1 MYSSILI
8 LFSCI
13 IIFAKGETYNIGV
26 LTQNE
31 SDSNYQILLNSSKNY
46 DISLRPIIIDSPFNV
61 IGKFCKSFNDTLC
74 VVDILHPHCVTCRNS
89 SNANGFPYFQTD
101 FSSMRSVIK
110 LIESYVKWMNFT
122 KEITFIFTNQA
133 DADEAIIYLTS
144 GVSSLRA
151 IVFSKLTDKEIDQI
165 KNTKIGVRFVA
176 LVGGNIENYLK
187 TARNENLIKHD
198 DSWIIVTKT
207 TSIMRVNTSVTL
219 IKIKSWE
226 DGYINITSKADNL
239 LKFVRHIVTNLPN
252 NQLYFKCNIRSSD
265 EIAQKRISL
274 LNTISIYNFTNHLR
288 YNVDTSSITY
298 DDVAEIYKI
307 AADGSPKQ
315 LGSWTAENGLKMENE
330 ALDRVIRQRFFRI
343 GTAQSI
349 PWTFLDETDGKWK
362 GYCIDLI
369 EKLSKEM
376 NFKYELIIKKDI
388 GIPNRV
394 NKSWNGLVKGLI
406 EGELDIV
413 VAALAMTSEREEV
426 IDFIA
431 PYFEQTGIS
440 IVIRKPTRKT
450 SLFKFMT
457 VLKPEV
463 WLSIVGALTMTAFM
477 IWILDKYSPYS
488 AQNNKP
494 KYEQFRNF
502 TLVESFW
509 FALTSF
515 TPQGGGETPKAI
527 SGRVL
532 VAAYWVF
539 VVLMLA
545 TFTANLAAFL
555 TVERMQ
561 TPVQSLQ
568 QLARQ
573 SRINYSVVEGSPA
586 HFHFKNM
593 KKAED
598 ILYNVWKELALN
610 QKEKRHEFRVWD
622 YPIKEEYGQI
632 LAAIERTGTVPNRT
646 IGYQMVLDNEQGE
659 FAFIHDSSDIKHE
672 VYNNCNLTEVGEIFA
687 ERPYSIAVQQGSL
700 IQEEISRKILDLQK
714 DRFFESLNAKYW
726 NSSKLSMCPNADD
739 SEGITLESLGGVF
752 IATLVGLMI
761 ALITLAFEVIYF
773 KHKRAKITE
782 GNLLKLDDKKYHK
795 EQLMYGHELLMA
807 VGRNKAEEQKHWAS
821 RIKLDSTTKRINN
834 ALFFRRQNFNN

>member
-1 MYSSILI
+1 MQLS
-8 LFSCI
+8 FSC
-13 IIFAKGETYNIGV
+13 
-26 LTQNE
+26 
-31 SDSNYQILLNSSKNY
+31 
-46 DISLRPIIIDSPFNV
+46 
-61 IGKFCKSFNDTLC
+61 
-74 VVDILHPHCVTCRNS
+74 S
-89 SNANGFPYFQTD
+89 SNFASDQAREQRTAILNAI
-101 FSSMRSVIK
+101 SSYK
-110 LIESYVKWMNFT
+110 FT
-122 KEITFIFTNQA
+122 KEIYY
-133 DADEAIIYLTS
+133 DAD
-144 GVSSLRA
+144 
-151 IVFSKLTDKEIDQI
+151 
-165 KNTKIGVRFVA
+165 KNTV
-176 LVGGNIENYLK
+176 
-187 TARNENLIKHD
+187 
-198 DSWIIVTKT
+198 
-207 TSIMRVNTSVTL
+207 
-219 IKIKSWE
+219 
-226 DGYINITSKADNL
+226 
-239 LKFVRHIVTNLPN
+239 
-252 NQLYFKCNIRSSD
+252 
-265 EIAQKRISL
+265 
-274 LNTISIYNFTNHLR
+274 
-288 YNVDTSSITY
+288 TY
-298 DDVAEIYKI
+298 DDRAEIYKMPSK
-307 AADGSPKQ
+307 GSPKQ
-315 LGSWTAENGLKMENE
+315 LGTWTSKKGLDMEQT
-330 ALDRVIRQRFFRI
+330 ASTFISKQRFFRI
-343 GTAQSI
+343 GTAKAI
-349 PWTFLDETDGKWK
+349 PWTFMDGTWK

-369 EKLSKEM
+369 EKLAKDM
-376 NFKYELIIKKDI
+376 NFKYELVVKEVFGELD
-388 GIPNRV
+388 PV
-394 NKSWNGLVKGLI
+394 NNTWNGLIGGLV

-413 VAALAMTSEREEV
+413 VAALTMTSEREEV

-573 SRINYSVVEGSPA
+573 SRINYSVVDSSTA
-586 HFHFKNM
+586 HQFFKNM
-593 KKAED
+593 KMAED
-598 ILYNVWKELALN
+598 ILYNVWKEIALN
-610 QKEKRHEFRVWD
+610 QTNHRDDFRVWD

-632 LAAIERTGTVPNRT
+632 LAAIERTGTVPNRSV
-646 IGYQMVLDNEQGE
+646 GYQMVLDNEYGE
-659 FAFIHDSSDIKHE
+659 FALIHDSSDIKYE
-672 VYNNCNLTEVGEIFA
+672 VYNNCNLTEIGETFA

-700 IQEEISRKILDLQK
+700 IQEEVSRKILDLQK

-726 NSSKLSMCPNADD
+726 NASKVGMCPNADD

-752 IATLVGLMI
+752 IATLVGLLI
-761 ALITLAFEVIYF
+761 ALVTLAFEVVYF
-773 KHKRAKITE
+773 KHKQAKVAETNSKDEI
-782 GNLLKLDDKKYHK
+782 NNKNQLL
-795 EQLMYGHELLMA
+795 YGHELFMTL
-807 VGRNKAEEQKHWAS
+807 GRNTKSEDHKRWATK
-821 RIKLDSTTKRINN
+821 IKMDSTTARLNN
-834 ALFFRRQNFNN
+834 ALFFRRNKFQN